1 VTEAPVSRRPRRRR
15 PVSRGSRPESNGH
28 RGRPPAPSGPA
39 GDVGSVL
46 QLVTAIGSPIAL
58 GTALLF
64 YFGWRRSAEEAK
76 ALGFDVSVLGMSPQ
90 DFMLRSVPVL
100 FFPVAL
106 LLLASLGAVWAHAR
120 LLRHLDRDRGRDRVL
135 WVADVLRWSWLLLL
149 LAGVALLIVAPSLG
163 RLFLPTFVTLGVLGT
178 IYSSILRR
186 RATQDPTR
194 TRLAVTLLVA
204 ALVALLLFWQT
215 ERLALVAG
223 QALAEQIGANVH
235 ARTAVTI
242 YSPKKLQLGPD
253 VSETR
258 FTEPDSAYRYRYDGL
273 RLLDH
278 ASGKYFLLPDRWTR
292 ERPRLVVI
300 RDDATVRIEF
310 TRGR

>member
-1 VTEAPVSRRPRRRR
+1 VTQAPARRRTRRRR
-15 PVSRGSRPESNGH
+15 PTRRVYHPDDHGQRRRH
-28 RGRPPAPSGPA
+28 PASQPS

-64 YFGWRRSAEEAK
+64 YFGWRRSAAEAD

-106 LLLASLGAVWAHAR
+106 LLLAGLGAVQVHAG
-120 LLRHLDRDRGRDRVL
+120 LLRRLDGPGGRDRVL
-135 WVADVLRWSWLLLL
+135 GAARLLRWAWLALPALGL
-149 LAGVALLIVAPSLG
+149 TLLIVAPSLG
-163 RLFLPTFVTLGVLGT
+163 LLLLPTFVTLAVLGVVYGT
-178 IYSSILRR
+178 TLRR
-186 RATQDPTR
+186 RATQDSTR
-194 TRLAVTLLVA
+194 TPLGVSLLVA
-204 ALVALLLFWQT
+204 ALVAVLLFWQT
-215 ERLALVAG
+215 ERLARVVG
-223 QALAEQIGANVH
+223 EALAEEIGANVH
-235 ARTAVTI
+235 ALTAVTV

-253 VSETR
+253 VAETR
-258 FTEPDSAYRYRYDGL
+258 FPDPDSAYHYRYTGL

-292 ERPRLVVI
+292 ERPRLI
-300 RDDATVRIEF
+300 ELRDDGSVRMEY
-310 TRGR
+310 TRG